1 MSTNHSASLI
11 YLLHCDWS
19 TKHPHYPPPSEFQS
33 VDTALRPCRAGCVKS
48 KGSVTIPLHC
58 ASFVGLEPETSNE
71 FHLLIVHG
79 QNLETFTTND
89 SILVMKGDA
98 DLENVVVTKWLSRAV
113 QYREFQ
119 VPLGW
124 SDGSDLH
131 LKGHESHMKKA

>member
-1 MSTNHSASLI
+1 M
-11 YLLHCDWS
+11 
-19 TKHPHYPPPSEFQS
+19 
-33 VDTALRPCRAGCVKS
+33 
-48 KGSVTIPLHC
+48 
-58 ASFVGLEPETSNE
+58 
-71 FHLLIVHG
+71 IVHG

-131 LKGHESHMKKA
+131 LKGHESHIKKA